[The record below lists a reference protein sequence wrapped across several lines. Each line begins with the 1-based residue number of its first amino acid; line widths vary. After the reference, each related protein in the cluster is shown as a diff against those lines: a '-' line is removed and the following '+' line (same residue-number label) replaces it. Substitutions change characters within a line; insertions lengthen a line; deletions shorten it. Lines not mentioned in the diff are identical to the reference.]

1 MLLSRTIENCVIDTI
16 KVVIT
21 AAMVQACVGSWTTN
35 LKYFASNFCPF
46 PFALNLFPLYDL
58 FFLVAL
64 SLDALLISLV
74 LS

>member
-1 MLLSRTIENCVIDTI
+1 MDDELEIFSP
-16 KVVIT
+16 
-21 AAMVQACVGSWTTN
+21 TTST
-35 LKYFASNFCPF
+35 LFL
-46 PFALNLFPLYDL
+46 FALNLFPLYDL